1 MKSGGWLKRSKPLKA
16 KQWLEKAAAP
26 IKKFN
31 AKRKA
36 RRHEE
41 EFGPPGFVEFVH
53 SYGCVIA
60 REHDGDWQTAGCVG
74 PVEAAHVKSRGAGGK
89 WKNNIVGLC
98 KGHHFEQHAVGMI
111 EFTKRHD
118 NIDLD
123 LWAVA
128 VTGAWERCGG

>member
-1 MKSGGWLKRSKPLKA
+1 MKRGGWLKRSKPLKA
-16 KQWLEKAAAP
+16 KQWLEKATAP

-36 RRHEE
+36 KRRAE

-53 SYGCVIA
+53 SYGCVVA
-60 REHDGDWQTAGCVG
+60 RNEGYSMNSPSCSG

-128 VTGAWERCGG
+128 INGRWEASR